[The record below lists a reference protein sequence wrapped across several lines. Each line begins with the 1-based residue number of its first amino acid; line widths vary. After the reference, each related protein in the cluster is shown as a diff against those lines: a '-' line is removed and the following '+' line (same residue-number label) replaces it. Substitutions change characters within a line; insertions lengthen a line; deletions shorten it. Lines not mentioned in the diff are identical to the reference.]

1 MYKFIY
7 CEHEWGGTKAFH
19 LEGLIFSKNFCNFF
33 AETFTKIFVNTT
45 GLKPSSKV
53 TLAGYKQR
61 NELPIYQP
69 GSVSKLILVIWLR
82 VSVPWAILEI
92 RRDSGWFHQYTRKH
106 LGD

>member
-45 GLKPSSKV
+45 GLKPRSKV
-53 TLAGYKQR
+53 TVAGYKQR
-61 NELPIYQP
+61 NEFPIYPP
-69 GSVSKLILVIWLR
+69 GLV
-82 VSVPWAILEI
+82 
-92 RRDSGWFHQYTRKH
+92 
-106 LGD
+106 